1 MKRLVAVVVAIG
13 MIVGAWVLRDRLD
26 GEGGDSGGG
35 DRSDDVELLRL
46 RCATELEAACRALSE
61 ELDDVE
67 LSVEDPGTTADAL
80 VELPEGDEPGFDVW
94 LAAGPWAA
102 ITADN
107 RGFANVDGR
116 VLGEPSRVLARSPA
130 VIVTRT
136 GRAEQLTEA
145 CEGTVGWACI
155 GRQPTSLRVGLP
167 SPERGDGLV
176 VLAGAV
182 ASELGTTD
190 YSATDFDTPGF
201 SGWFDRLTE
210 LSADT
215 PLGRQSPLARSLAAA
230 GTFGVVGAL
239 EAQSVDLLRSREGY
253 VTIYPEPMTTADIT
267 LIPRVGL
274 DAADLVDR
282 LGADRL
288 AEVLAAAG
296 WRQDGTAPAGATDAP
311 ALPEGDQ
318 LPGPGVLQQ
327 LRELW

>member
-1 MKRLVAVVVAIG
+1 MKRLVAVLVAVG

-26 GEGGDSGGG
+26 GDGGGGSGGG
-35 DRSDDVELLRL
+35 DDVEQLRL
-46 RCATELEAACRALSE
+46 RCATELERACRALADQ
-61 ELDDVE
+61 LDDVVV
-67 LSVEDPGTTADAL
+67 SVEDPGTTSDTL
-80 VELPEGDEPGFDVW
+80 VELPQGDDPGFDVW
-94 LAAGPWAA
+94 LADGPWAE

-107 RGFANVDGR
+107 RGFANVDGQ
-116 VLGEPSRVLARSPA
+116 VLGEPSGVLARSPA
-130 VIVTRT
+130 VIVTQAA
-136 GRAEQLTEA
+136 RAEQLAEA
-145 CEGTVGWACI
+145 CEGTPTWACI

-182 ASELGTTD
+182 ASELKTTS

-201 SGWFDRLTE
+201 SGWFDRLTD
-210 LSADT
+210 LSAET
-215 PLGRQSPLARSLAAA
+215 PLGRQSPLARALAAA

-267 LIPRVGL
+267 LTPRVGL

-288 AEVLAAAG
+288 AEVLGASG
-296 WRQDGTAPAGATDAP
+296 WRRDGAAPDGAVDAP

-318 LPGPGVLQQ
+318 LPGPGVLQR
-327 LRELW
+327 LREMW